1 MKKVFTICTAAAASL
16 LFAACG
22 ESNSA
27 GQDFG
32 LGPYGT
38 MSVDGIAYE
47 LRSGYVMLP
56 DEFENNIYFMFCPDS
71 YGSYDYDPDAA
82 IEISLDPALL
92 GVTIDLAQPRPAQG
106 IIHIIAYDTH
116 AFADISLGNRS
127 ACIETPNGQRLKITE
142 GSLFVDRSGN
152 RAELRFQVQ
161 IEDGTEVSGSWN
173 GPAKEVMH
181 QYAP

>member
-1 MKKVFTICTAAAASL
+1 MKKVFTICTAVAASL

-27 GQDFG
+27 GPDFG

-38 MSVDGIAYE
+38 MSVNGNAYD

-71 YGSYDYDPDAA
+71 YNSYDYDPDAA
-82 IEISLDPALL
+82 IEIHIPPVLL
-92 GVTIDLAQPRPAQG
+92 GVPIDLAQPHSAQG
-106 IIHIIAYDTH
+106 TINIIAYDAH

-127 ACIETPNGQRLKITE
+127 AYIETSNGQRLKITE

-161 IEDGTEVSGSWN
+161 IEDGTDVSGSWN